1 MTRRHWAAAA
11 IVLVCAVTL
20 SAVPATTAF
29 AAPGEPTP
37 PVAPPMGTAG
47 TAGTAGTVGTAG
59 TAAGSAGAAGS
70 PVAGGKTL
78 EQVRLEIEDL
88 YHQAVSATDAY
99 NLAEEQADR
108 QSSEIVQ
115 LAKEAARAQQR
126 IDDLKDAAGTAARA
140 QYRTGGLP
148 YEARFML
155 TDDPQLFLDN
165 ASRLAQGQKA
175 TKDLLRD
182 LKQARSELDTYA
194 QNAGTHWKSLEAQ
207 RQRMADA
214 KKRVAT
220 KIAAAEKLEARLE
233 KEERARLLLLE
244 KKAAERAQTAWLQSG
259 ALKEV
264 KGTVSAEGGKAVE
277 FALAQV
283 GLPYAWGAEGPKS
296 YDCSGL
302 TSKAWAAA
310 GVTIPRTSQEQW
322 RQLRRIDMKEMRAG
336 DLIIYHAD
344 ASHVGMYIGDGKIV
358 HSPRPGRTVTVTGA
372 GANKILGVVR
382 PGA

>member
-20 SAVPATTAF
+20 SATPATAF

-37 PVAPPMGTAG
+37 PVAPPAG
-47 TAGTAGTVGTAG
+47 TAGAAGTT
-59 TAAGSAGAAGS
+59 GS
-70 PVAGGKTL
+70 PVGSGRTL
-78 EQVRLEIEDL
+78 EQVRVEIEDL

-99 NLAEEQADR
+99 NLAEEQVER

-126 IDDLKDAAGTAARA
+126 IDDLQDAAGAAARA

-182 LKQARSELDTYA
+182 LKQARSELDAYA
-194 QNAGTHWKSLEAQ
+194 QNASSHWKSLEAQ
-207 RQRMADA
+207 RLRMAEA
-214 KKRVAT
+214 RKRVST
-220 KIAAAEKLEARLE
+220 KIAAAEQLEARLE
-233 KEERARLLLLE
+233 KEEKARLLILE
-244 KKAAERAQTAWLQSG
+244 KQAAERAQSAWLRSG

-264 KGTVSAEGGKAVE
+264 KGSITVKGGKAVE

-283 GLPYAWGAEGPKS
+283 GLPYEWGAEGPKS

-322 RQLRRIDMKEMRAG
+322 RQLRRIDMKDMRAG
-336 DLIIYHAD
+336 DLIIYHD
-344 ASHVGMYIGDGKIV
+344 NASHVGMYIGDGKIV
-358 HSPRPGRTVTVTGA
+358 HSPRPGRTVTVAGA

>member
-1 MTRRHWAAAA
+1 MTRRDWATAA

-20 SAVPATTAF
+20 SATSATATAF
-29 AAPGEPTP
+29 AAPGSPTP
-37 PVAPPMGTAG
+37 PVAPPAAASVTNPGVGAPGTG
-47 TAGTAGTVGTAG
+47 
-59 TAAGSAGAAGS
+59 AGAEGS
-70 PVAGGKTL
+70 PVTGGRTL
-78 EQVRLEIEDL
+78 EQVRLEIEAL

-99 NLAEEQADR
+99 NLAEEQVER
-108 QSSEIVQ
+108 QSAEIVQ

-126 IDDLKDAAGTAARA
+126 IDDLKDAAGDAART

-148 YEARFML
+148 SEARFML
-155 TDDPQLFLDN
+155 TDDPQLFLDS

-182 LKQARSELDTYA
+182 LKQARSELDAYA
-194 QNAGTHWKSLEAQ
+194 QNASSHWKSLEAQ
-207 RQRMADA
+207 RVRMADA
-214 KKRVAT
+214 KKLVAT

-233 KEERARLLLLE
+233 KEDRARLLVLE
-244 KKAAERAQTAWLQSG
+244 KQAAERSQAAWLRSG

-264 KGTVSAEGGKAVE
+264 KGTITAAGGKAVE

-283 GLPYAWGAEGPKS
+283 GLPYEWGAEGPKS

-302 TSKAWAAA
+302 TSEAWAAA
-310 GVTIPRTSQEQW
+310 GVKIPRTSQEQW
-322 RQLRRIDMKEMRAG
+322 RQLQRIDMDEIRPG
-336 DLIIYHAD
+336 DLIIYHDD

-358 HSPRPGRTVTVTGA
+358 HAPRPGRTVTVAGA

-382 PGA
+382 PGS